1 MPRYKGPPPIA
12 DPDTFGPGTVLDIYL
27 RASPGRKQEKSVHE
41 QLAEIRLFFAQHK
54 WTIGETF
61 CDDNRSGAD
70 AGRKDLNRLLTR
82 YREGRFAPARGLV
95 IWSYSRMSRE
105 GSISFEILAV
115 TRAAGV
121 PLVAVV
127 DKVPH
132 ELRDFM
138 EPFYFMSA
146 QQQLQKI
153 REDTAR
159 GMHAMMAENYAPGGF
174 PPRGY
179 KVEYEQHGVHR
190 DGSPCL
196 WPRWVKDPDLQ
207 VATKRA
213 WEMKLE
219 GSSLPAIIATT
230 HLFTSRG
237 SLVTFF
243 RNPAYCGFPVW
254 YLHYR
259 RLSVLDCLH
268 NAPVV
273 EPYVTVSQWLAVQD
287 MAGNHSG
294 DPRREFGGWPL
305 SGMVTCGYCGGAV
318 MVMAYSDTR
327 HCDVCGRRWSWATP
341 TCRHCGADYTHR
353 DGMYRYI
360 CGTHHRQKERCL
372 QSRYLNGRTL
382 DLILLKEL
390 VQRFTAEA
398 MAEQAEEINRSL
410 LAMEEE
416 AACERRELEEKLQ
429 RSQEASANLLK
440 AVERGNATDLLLG
453 RMGDLER
460 ETLELR
466 SRLAV
471 LPLPG
476 AVARIAPDQ
485 VEEVATL
492 FRKKLFTLR
501 RFDLRQLFLSLGMKV
516 TLWNE
521 KAEASVDWPP
531 LSLFLP
537 LYVVQLC
544 QYPQRGRLMMLCD
557 ITDQKE
563 AA

>member
-41 QLAEIRLFFAQHK
+41 QLAEIKQFFSQHS

-61 CDDNRSGAD
+61 CDDDRSGAD
-70 AGRKDLNRLLTR
+70 AGREDLNRLLTR

-153 REDTAR
+153 REDTRR
-159 GMHAMMAENYAPGGF
+159 GMHTMMAENYAPGGF

-179 KVEYEQHGVHR
+179 KVEYEQHGTHR
-190 DGSPCL
+190 DGSPCM
-196 WPRWVKDPDLQ
+196 WPKWVKDPDLQ
-207 VATKRA
+207 AATDRA
-213 WEMKLE
+213 WQMRLE
-219 GSSLPAIIATT
+219 GSSLPAIIAAT
-230 HLFTSRG
+230 HLFASRG

-243 RNPAYCGFPVW
+243 RNPAYCGFPAW
-254 YLHYR
+254 YLNYR
-259 RLSVLDCLH
+259 SLSVLDCLH
-268 NAPVV
+268 ASTIVD
-273 EPYVTVSQWLAVQD
+273 PYISISKWLAVQD

-305 SGMVTCGYCGGAV
+305 SGMITCGYCGAAV

-327 HCDVCGRRWSWATP
+327 RCDVCGRRWSWATP
-341 TCRHCGADYTHR
+341 TCPHCGADYTHR
-353 DGMYRYI
+353 DGMHRYA
-360 CGTHHRQKERCL
+360 CGARHRQKERCPN
-372 QSRYLNGRTL
+372 SRYTNGRSL
-382 DLILLKEL
+382 DLVLLKEL
-390 VQRFTAEA
+390 AKHFTSEA
-398 MAEQAEEINRSL
+398 LAEQAEAINAVL

-416 AACERRELEEKLQ
+416 AGAERGELEERLQ
-429 RSQEASANLLK
+429 RAQASSANLLK
-440 AVERGNATDLLLG
+440 AVERGNAPDVVMNRLSEVESEITS
-453 RMGDLER
+453 
-460 ETLELR
+460 LR
-466 SRLAV
+466 ARLAV

-476 AVARIAPDQ
+476 AVARIAPEQ
-485 VEEVATL
+485 VEETARV
-492 FRKKLFTLR
+492 FRKRLFTMR

-516 TLWNE
+516 TLWND

-537 LYVVQLC
+537 LYVVQH
-544 QYPQRGRLMMLCD
+544 QEYPQADSNRRS
-557 ITDQKE
+557 TP
-563 AA
+563 